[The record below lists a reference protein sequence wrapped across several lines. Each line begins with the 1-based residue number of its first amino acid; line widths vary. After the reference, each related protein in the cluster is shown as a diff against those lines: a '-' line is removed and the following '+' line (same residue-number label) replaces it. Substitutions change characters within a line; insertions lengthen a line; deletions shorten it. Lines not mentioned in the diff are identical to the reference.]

1 MRSKEVTKP
10 VLFTNLPDNDKGNGV
25 KAEDLLI
32 WCLKEFPNRGD
43 INARMQRVR
52 DGE

>member
-10 VLFTNLPDNDKGNGV
+10 VSFTNLPSPEANGKV
-25 KAEDLLI
+25 SAEKLLI
-32 WCLKEFPNRGD
+32 WCIEQLPGAGD

-52 DGE
+52 DAE

>member
-1 MRSKEVTKP
+1 MRSKEVTKEAS
-10 VLFTNLPDNDKGNGV
+10 FTNLPSPDKTGKV

-32 WCLKEFPNRGD
+32 WCLKELDTKGD

-52 DGE
+52 DAE